1 MGETRIAII
10 GKAGIFAKAP
20 NVETYWRNIV
30 NKVDGI
36 TEVPPS
42 RWRVE
47 DYYDADA
54 DAPDKTYCKRG
65 GFIPDVDFNPLE
77 FGMPPNVL
85 EVTDVSQLLG
95 LVVARDLL
103 DDAGYGPDRAY
114 DRDRVGVVLG
124 ISGGLKLFKPLS
136 ARLQYP
142 VWERVLRESGLSEA
156 DVEAIVRKMK
166 LAYVGWN
173 ENAFPGLLGNV
184 VAGRIANR
192 FDLGGMN
199 ATIDAACASSL
210 AAVEVCV
217 NELAAGRTDMMIT
230 GGVDTDNSPFTFMCF
245 SKTPAFSK
253 KGEIRPFDAEADG
266 MLAGEGMGMVLLKR
280 LEDAERDGDR
290 IYAIIRG
297 VGASSDGRYKSI
309 YAPRPEGQAKAV
321 RRAYDD
327 AGVEPASVDLIEAHG
342 TGTMAGDPAEMEGLK
357 AVFKANG
364 RGQHIALGSVKSQI
378 GHTKGAAGAASLIK
392 VALALHHKVLP
403 PTLNVTQPNPKL
415 NLTETPFYLNTELR
429 PWIRPEEGGP
439 RRAGVSAFGFG
450 GTNYHIVL
458 EEYEH
463 DHEGPYRLHGTARG
477 ILLDAPTTDALI
489 DRCSGTLE
497 SLTAES
503 VDAAHESAEA
513 AYESADAAYGAL
525 VAESHDRL
533 VPEAW
538 ARVGFVAATR
548 EEAVDRLENVLAL
561 LRRDPDAEQ
570 WEHPK
575 GIYFRRTG
583 MADEGVVA
591 LFPGQGS
598 QFLNMGRDLALNFP
612 PVRELHAKMDRRFM
626 TEGERSLSEVVFPPP
641 AFDEEAERAQRLAL
655 RATDYA
661 QAAIG
666 VTSAGLFQ
674 ILTRAGFDPDFTA
687 GHSFGELS
695 ALWAGGVL
703 DEETFLDL
711 VKARGRAMAP
721 PDDDVQRDAGTMLA
735 VTGPLAEIERVVA
748 SMDDVVIANQNSPSQ
763 VVLAGPTPAIE
774 QAASV
779 LPEAG
784 FEVRALPVSAAFHTA
799 LVEHASG
806 PFARAID
813 AVDFGPQRVPVYSN
827 TTGERYPQTPDEAKQ
842 VLAQH
847 ILHPVVFKTQIENLY
862 EAGGRIFVEVGPR
875 RIVTN
880 LVNDILDGRPH
891 LAVPLCASRR
901 KSSDRQLRD
910 AVMQLR
916 VAGLSL
922 TGLDPYACPQ
932 LERPPTEDASSVD
945 ESAALESE
953 RTPTLVEMRR
963 S

>member
-1 MGETRIAII
+1 MTDRRIAII

-20 NVETYWRNIV
+20 DVETYWRNIV

-42 RWRVE
+42 RWRIE
-47 DYYDADA
+47 DYYDPDP

-77 FGMPPNVL
+77 FGMPPNML

-95 LVVARDLL
+95 LVVARDVLE
-103 DDAGYGPDRAY
+103 DAGYGSGRVY

-124 ISGGLKLFKPLS
+124 ISGGLKLLKPLS

-142 VWERVLRESGLSEA
+142 IWERVLRESGLSEP
-156 DVEAIVRKMK
+156 DIEAIVRKMK

-199 ATIDAACASSL
+199 ATVDAACASSL
-210 AAVEVCV
+210 AAVEVAMS
-217 NELAAGRTDMMIT
+217 ELAAGRTDMMIT

-245 SKTPAFSK
+245 SKTPAFSRD
-253 KGEIRPFDAEADG
+253 GAIRPFDAEADG
-266 MLAGEGMGMVLLKR
+266 MLAGEGIGMVLLKR
-280 LEDAERDGDR
+280 VEDAERDGDR
-290 IYAIIRG
+290 IYAVIRG

-321 RRAYDD
+321 RRAYED
-327 AGVEPASVDLIEAHG
+327 AGVEPESVDLIEAHG
-342 TGTMAGDPAEMEGLK
+342 TGTMAGDPAEMEGLRM
-357 AVFKANG
+357 VFKPNG
-364 RGQHIALGSVKSQI
+364 RGRHIAIGSVKSQI

-392 VALALHHKVLP
+392 VALSLHHKVLP
-403 PTLNVTQPNPKL
+403 PTLNVARPNPKI
-415 NLTETPFYLNTELR
+415 NLADTPFYINTELR
-429 PWIRPEEGGP
+429 PWIRPEGAEP

-450 GTNYHIVL
+450 GTNYHLVL
-458 EEYEH
+458 EEYEREH
-463 DHEGPYRLHGTARG
+463 DGPYRVHGTARG
-477 ILLDAPTTDALI
+477 ILLDAPTTSALI
-489 DRCSGTLE
+489 DRCEGTLE
-497 SLTAES
+497 ELAPP
-503 VDAAHESAEA
+503 DG
-513 AYESADAAYGAL
+513 DAAYATL
-525 VAESHDRL
+525 VAESRDR
-533 VPEAW
+533 VVSEAS
-538 ARVGFVAATR
+538 ARIGFVSGSR
-548 EEAVDRLENVLAL
+548 EEAINHLESALAL
-561 LRRDPDAEQ
+561 LRRDPNAEA

-575 GIYFRRTG
+575 GIYFRSTG
-583 MADEGVVA
+583 LSAGGVVA

-598 QFLNMGRDLALNFP
+598 QFLNMGRDLAVNFP
-612 PVRELHAKMDRRFM
+612 PVRELYAKMDARFVE
-626 TEGERSLSEVVFPPP
+626 EGECPLSEIVFPPP
-641 AFDEEAERAQRLAL
+641 AFDKETETAQDLAL

-666 VTSAGLFQ
+666 VTSAGFLQ
-674 ILTRAGFDPDFTA
+674 ILTQAGFRPDFTA

-711 VKARGRAMAP
+711 VKARGRAMSP
-721 PDDDVQRDAGTMLA
+721 PDDESQRDAGTMLA
-735 VTGPLAEIERVVA
+735 VTGPLAEIESAVEGL
-748 SMDDVVIANQNSPSQ
+748 DDVVIANQNSPSQ
-763 VVLAGPTPAIE
+763 VVLAGPTAAMDH
-774 QAASV
+774 AASV
-779 LPEAG
+779 LPEQG

-806 PFARAID
+806 PFAKAIKT
-813 AVDFGPQRVPVYSN
+813 VDFGPQKIPVYSN
-827 TTGERYPQTPDEAKQ
+827 TTGERYPEDPIEAKK
-842 VLAQH
+842 VLSQH

-880 LVNDILDGRPH
+880 LVNDILEDKPH

-901 KSSDRQLRD
+901 KSSDLQLRH
-910 AVMQLR
+910 AVIHLR
-916 VAGLSL
+916 VAGLPL
-922 TGLDPYACPQ
+922 RGVDPYARSYLDAREEVQ
-932 LERPPTEDASSVD
+932 HIEDETS
-945 ESAALESE
+945 ESE
-953 RTPTLVEMRR
+953 HIGTLVGMRR